1 MTLIENIT
9 GGGKSDDTL
18 SNITI
23 PYFRT
28 IVNPSNWL
36 QYLLIWIEQ
45 YIQPS
50 SFSYVLRGSSGI
62 QGF

>member
-1 MTLIENIT
+1 MTLIENIK

-36 QYLLIWIEQ
+36 QY
-45 YIQPS
+45 
-50 SFSYVLRGSSGI
+50 F
-62 QGF
+62 

>member
-9 GGGKSDDTL
+9 GGGKSDDNL
-18 SNITI
+18 SDITI

-36 QYLLIWIEQ
+36 QYFLIWIEQ

-50 SFSYVLRGSSGI
+50 SFSYVLRGSAGI
-62 QGF
+62 QAF